1 MFWITS
7 FKLISRV
14 NLCFN
19 TPIILSLT
27 DKTLI
32 NVIFKA
38 YLNTKPVKSSIVS
51 LDLGGLLQFQWS
63 IRAQLLNLWKR
74 FRAVFPFTIYC
85 LFYVEFEQL
94 NVNKGPKWATEYS
107 LRDWALVG

>member
-63 IRAQLLNLWKR
+63 IRAQLFKSLEKVPSCFSLH
-74 FRAVFPFTIYC
+74 YL
-85 LFYVEFEQL
+85 LF
-94 NVNKGPKWATEYS
+94 
-107 LRDWALVG
+107 ALCGI